1 MPDKGKISPDAILL
15 KSAVDSKLPCMKI
28 FTLIS
33 ENSLDID
40 ETSSALNRLS
50 IKIIAC
56 QMGLFGCISGKHIP
70 MVESVSEELN
80 KKITSRL
87 ENGKLSCKAAWNIA
101 DELNIK
107 KADVAS
113 ACEFLKIKI
122 NRCQLKAF

>member
-1 MPDKGKISPDAILL
+1 MPETGKINLDDVLL
-15 KSAVDSKLPCMKI
+15 KAAVDSKLPCIKI
-28 FTLIS
+28 FGLIS
-33 ENSLDID
+33 ENSLDPD
-40 ETSSALNRLS
+40 ETASALNRLN

-56 QMGLFGCISGKHIP
+56 QMGLFGCKSGKNIP
-70 MVESVSEELN
+70 MVENVSEALN

-87 ENGKLSCKAAWNIA
+87 ENGKLSCKAAWDIA
-101 DELNIK
+101 AELDIK